1 LQYAIELSNVK
12 WEKTM
17 KFRSTC
23 PVASTLDLVGDK
35 WTLLIIRDLLL
46 GKAYFDE
53 FLQSREGIASNILA
67 NRLKALADHGLVK
80 ASPDKTDRRRI
91 RYQLTRR
98 GEEYRSLVRLL
109 SQWGLEHVP
118 GTVAETA
125 NKL

>member
-1 LQYAIELSNVK
+1 MQ
-12 WEKTM
+12 EKNM

-23 PVASTLDLVGDK
+23 PVASTLDIVGDK

-53 FLQSREGIASNILA
+53 FLQSREEIASNILA
-67 NRLKALADHGLVK
+67 NRLRALADQGLVR

-98 GEEYRSLVRLL
+98 GEEFRSLARMLA
-109 SQWGLEHVP
+109 QWGLEHIP
-118 GTVAETA
+118 GTEANTA
-125 NKL
+125 NQL